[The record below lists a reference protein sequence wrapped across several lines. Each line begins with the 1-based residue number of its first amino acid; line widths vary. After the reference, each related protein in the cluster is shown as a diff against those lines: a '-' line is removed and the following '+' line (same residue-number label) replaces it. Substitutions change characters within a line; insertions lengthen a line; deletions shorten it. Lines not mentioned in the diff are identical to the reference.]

1 MYDSITKLR
10 LPRLGVPYLQPGE
23 NIAVYIAEL
32 GGAVDI
38 LTLAQDASGDDRIA
52 LLDLTADAWHAARRG
67 ANIHAFAFSVERLI
81 EFENELLTAAGIL
94 PVTYLELSQV
104 YTMKRLSVFR
114 ALLAKLG
121 GR

>member
-1 MYDSITKLR
+1 MYDSTTKLR
-10 LPRLGVPYLQPGE
+10 LPHLAVPYVQPSE
-23 NIAVYIAEL
+23 DIATYITEL

-38 LTLAQDASGDDRIA
+38 LALAQDASGDDRIA
-52 LLDLTADAWHAARRG
+52 LLDLTSDAWHAARRG
-67 ANIHAFAFSVERLI
+67 ANIRASSFSVDRLI
-81 EFENELLTAAGIL
+81 EFENELMTAAGIL

-104 YTMKRLSVFR
+104 YAMKRLSVFR